1 MQALQVGVFD
11 FGSEAELRFSVE
23 LPEGVEYGSI
33 GNFSW
38 APDMQIALFIIA
50 YSDSC
55 FPSGYSLRRMNFA
68 TGQVINLLEKENQTV
83 SFLNQ
88 TLSILEWKESYRA
101 LVSIDGQNY
110 WLDPN
115 SGEIS
120 VAPLPFP

>member
-11 FGSEAELRFSVE
+11 FGSEADLRFSVE

-68 TGQVINLLEKENQTV
+68 TGQVINLLEKESQTV
-83 SFLNQ
+83 
-88 TLSILEWKESYRA
+88 SILEWKESYRA